1 MEDFKSALKT
11 QCNDNFAQCN
21 VISCET
27 RVWKTSFPNKHHIC
41 HGNTYDDLEAYWA
54 PKHASQIAEMTK
66 AIAKAHNDYA
76 DSTSSKDP
84 TSSKGGHS
92 GGTPKAKINP
102 SVQTLFDSAVY
113 PTYMKNKEVFD
124 NEAKE
129 IGGMDNEECISK
141 YNQCYIECEN
151 DASVKSMDQSDTSA
165 VSNQIKKLHTEMNA
179 KVRKCDQDATAMV
192 DILKQLF
199 KSV

>member
-1 MEDFKSALKT
+1 MEEFKSALKA

-27 RVWKTSFPNKHHIC
+27 RVWKTSFPNKAHIC
-41 HGNTYDDLEAYWA
+41 HGNTYDDLQAYYA
-54 PKHASQIAEMTK
+54 PKHAAQIAEMTK
-66 AIAKAHNDYA
+66 AVAKAHNDYA
-76 DSTSSKDP
+76 DM

-92 GGTPKAKINP
+92 GGTPKAKINA
-102 SVQTLFDSAVY
+102 SVNNLFDSVVY

-129 IGGMDNEECISK
+129 IGEMDNEECISK

-151 DASVKSMDQSDTSA
+151 AASVKSIDQSDTTA
-165 VSNQIKKLHTEMNA
+165 IANQIKKLHSEMNA